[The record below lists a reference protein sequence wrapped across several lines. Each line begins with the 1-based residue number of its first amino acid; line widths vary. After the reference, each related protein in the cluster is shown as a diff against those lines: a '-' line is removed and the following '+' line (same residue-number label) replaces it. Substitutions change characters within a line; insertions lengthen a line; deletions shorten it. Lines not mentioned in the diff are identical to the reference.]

1 MRIARL
7 VTLAMTLALLTAC
20 GPSTSK
26 LVRFDA
32 IYMDMDGTL
41 LDPDAQPRE
50 SSLEAIRQFQACGGK
65 VGLATG
71 RTYVQVKELL
81 PKIGPDLPVV
91 LYNGAL
97 TATIDGTV
105 VYVEHVP
112 KEAVHAALLAGT
124 ESPAVRGII
133 VHEEVKTY
141 IDREDA
147 KLRELISHA
156 YIFPD
161 EVITNIANEYK
172 GLPVKILYVT
182 HNGKTD
188 EAALA
193 ISKAVGDRARAIIT
207 SPFTVEVVAT
217 GVHKAAAIRRVL
229 EKRELD
235 PRNAIYF
242 GDSGNDIE
250 MLSTLGPGFAMGNC
264 RPSACDA
271 AMARI
276 DPNNTDAIAE
286 VIRKVVLR
294 PACLEIQ

>member
-1 MRIARL
+1 MRRSL
-7 VTLAMTLALLTAC
+7 VAALVATICLLAAC

-26 LVRFDA
+26 LIRFDA

-50 SSLEAIRQFQACGGK
+50 SSLEVIRQFQACGGK

-71 RTYVQVKELL
+71 RTYAQVKELL

-112 KEAVHAALLAGT
+112 KDAVRAALLAGT
-124 ESPAVRGII
+124 ESASVRGII
-133 VHEEVKTY
+133 VHEEVKTF

-161 EVITNIANEYK
+161 EVIENIANEYK

-188 EAALA
+188 EVALA
-193 ISKAVGDRARAIIT
+193 ISKAVGNRARAIVT
-207 SPFTVEVVAT
+207 SPFTVEVVANS
-217 GVHKAAAIRRVL
+217 VHKAAAIQRIL
-229 EKRELD
+229 EQRDID

-286 VIRKVVLR
+286 VVRKVVLR

>member
-1 MRIARL
+1 MRSSIL
-7 VTLAMTLALLTAC
+7 TTCALLLVLLAAC
-20 GPSTSK
+20 STSTSQ

-32 IYMDMDGTL
+32 IYLDMDGTL
-41 LDPDAQPRE
+41 LDPDAQPRLA
-50 SSLEAIRQFQACGGK
+50 SLEVIKQFQACGGQ

-71 RTYVQVKELL
+71 RTYAQVKELL
-81 PKIGPDLPVV
+81 PMIAPDLPVV

-97 TATIDGTV
+97 TAKLDGAI

-112 KEAVHAALLAGT
+112 QEALKAALLAGT

-133 VHEEVKTY
+133 VHEEVNTY

-147 KLRELISHA
+147 KLRDLISHA
-156 YIFPD
+156 YIYPD
-161 EVITNIANEYK
+161 AVIENIANEYK
-172 GLPVKILYVT
+172 GLAVKVLYVA
-182 HNGKTD
+182 HEGKTD
-188 EAALA
+188 EVALA

-207 SPFTVEVVAT
+207 SPFTVEVVAN

-229 EKRELD
+229 EARNID

-242 GDSGNDIE
+242 GDSGNDLE

-264 RPSACDA
+264 RPAACDA

-276 DPNNTDAIAE
+276 DPNNTDAISD
-286 VIRKVVLR
+286 VVRKVVLT
-294 PACLEIQ
+294 PACLEKK

>member
-1 MRIARL
+1 MKFFIL
-7 VTLAMTLALLTAC
+7 TTTALLCGLLAAC
-20 GPSTSK
+20 GPSTSQ
-26 LVRFDA
+26 LLRFDA

-50 SSLEAIRQFQACGGK
+50 SSLEVIRQFQACGGR

-71 RTYVQVKELL
+71 RTYAQVKELL
-81 PKIGPDLPVV
+81 PKIAPDLPVV

-97 TATIDGTV
+97 TATLDGTV

-112 KEAVHAALLAGT
+112 MDAVRAALLAGT
-124 ESPAVRGII
+124 ESPVIRGII
-133 VHEEVKTY
+133 VHEEVKTF

-172 GLPVKILYVT
+172 SLPVKILYVT
-182 HNGKTD
+182 ETGKTD

-207 SPFTVEVVAT
+207 SPFTVEVVAN

-229 EKRELD
+229 EARGID
-235 PRNAIYF
+235 PRDAVYF
-242 GDSGNDIE
+242 GDSGNDLE

-276 DPNNTDAIAE
+276 DPNNTDAISE
-286 VIRKVVLR
+286 VVKKVVLK
-294 PACLEIQ
+294 PLCYEKQ